1 MSFQPAPDFLGDW
14 MARQRWYANKGAQPR
29 LDEIGSWSFAAASTP
44 AELEGVELVTHLVI
58 DHAVGKP
65 ALYQVPLS
73 YRVAPL
79 QGADHAIV
87 GTLPDGRTVYDGPHD
102 PTWALAMLAMIMAG
116 DDGVGD
122 RVQVAGRRSPAAAQ
136 VHPTTARVLRGEQS
150 NTSIIFEGG
159 QRPVICK
166 VFRALHDGDNPDVE
180 LQSALA
186 DAGSSVVPPPI
197 GHIIGEWNDTGTA
210 SGRATGHLAFAQQ
223 FLPGVQDAWRV
234 ALVAAEAGIDF
245 DTEAAALGTATA
257 DVHARLATVM
267 PTMPTTP
274 ADIAATINQMR
285 DRLALAIAEVPAV
298 AEFEQPVLAVLE
310 RAATAA
316 WPAQQRIHGDFH
328 LGQVLAVP
336 DGSWAIVDFEG
347 EPMRPMH
354 QRRVLDNPLRDVAG
368 MLRSFDY
375 VAGTLEAADPRT
387 REAARTWAD
396 SARAAFL
403 DAYTRSGRTVDPEL
417 LAAFEL
423 DKALYEAV
431 YEARNRPDWLDIPV
445 TAIKRLATP
454 AEPDE

>member
-1 MSFQPAPDFLGDW
+1 MSSQRAPEFLAEW
-14 MARQRWYANKGAQPR
+14 MTRQRWYANKGGRPT
-29 LDEIGSWSFAAASTP
+29 LEEIGAWSFAAASSPTDP
-44 AELEGVELVTHLVI
+44 DGVELVTHLVI
-58 DHAVGKP
+58 DHAVGTP
-65 ALYQVPLS
+65 VLYQVPLS
-73 YRVAPL
+73 YRAEPL

-87 GTLPDGRTVYDGPHD
+87 GTLGDGRTVYDGPHD
-102 PTWALAMLAMIMAG
+102 PAWALAMLAMIV
-116 DDGVGD
+116 DGVDGTGD
-122 RVQVAGRRSPAAAQ
+122 RMRAAGRHSATAPA
-136 VHPTTARVLRGEQS
+136 VRPTTSRVLRGEQS

-159 QRPVICK
+159 DRPVICK

-186 DAGSSVVPPPI
+186 DAGSTAVPPPI
-197 GHIIGEWNDTGTA
+197 GHIVGEWGDSGTA

-234 ALVAAEAGIDF
+234 ALAAAEAGRAF
-245 DTEAAALGTATA
+245 EAEAAALGSATA
-257 DVHARLATVM
+257 DVHTRLATVL
-267 PTMPTTP
+267 PTTPTTP
-274 ADIAATINQMR
+274 ADIAATLTQMR
-285 DRLALAIAEVPAV
+285 ERLALAIAEVPAI
-298 AEFEQPVLAVLE
+298 AEFEASALAVLE
-310 RAATAA
+310 RASVVS

-354 QRRVLDNPLRDVAG
+354 QRRVLDSPLRDVAG

-375 VAGTLEAADPRT
+375 VAGTLEAADPRS
-387 REAARTWAD
+387 REAARAWAD

-403 DAYTRSGRTVDPEL
+403 DAYTRSGRSIDPEL

-431 YEARNRPDWLDIPV
+431 YESRNRPDWLTIPM
-445 TAIKRLATP
+445 TAVGRLASR
-454 AEPDE
+454 A

>member
-14 MARQRWYANKGAQPR
+14 MARQRWYANKGAKPTLEQ
-29 LDEIGSWSFAAASTP
+29 IGSWSFAAASSP
-44 AELEGVELVTHLVI
+44 NELDGVDLVTHLVI

-65 ALYQVPLS
+65 VLYQVPLS
-73 YRVAPL
+73 YRVTPL

-87 GTLPDGRTVYDGPHD
+87 GTLDDGRTVYDGPHD
-102 PTWALAMLAMIMAG
+102 PAWALSMLAMIVDDAEGTG
-116 DDGVGD
+116 DQVN
-122 RVQVAGRRSPAAAQ
+122 VAGRRSANATE
-136 VHPTTARVLRGEQS
+136 VRPTTARVLRGEQS

-159 QRPVICK
+159 ERPVICK

-186 DAGSSVVPPPI
+186 DAGSTAVPPPI
-197 GHIIGEWNDTGTA
+197 GHIVGQWSDTGTV

-234 ALVAAEAGIDF
+234 ALAAAEAGDGF
-245 DTEAAALGTATA
+245 EREAAALGTATA
-257 DVHARLATVM
+257 DVHTRLATVLS
-267 PTMPTTP
+267 TTPTTP
-274 ADIAATINQMR
+274 ADIAATLGQMR
-285 DRLALAIAEVPAV
+285 ARLALAVAEVPAL
-298 AEFEQPVLAVLE
+298 AQLEAPVLAVLE
-310 RAATAA
+310 RAGGVA
-316 WPAQQRIHGDFH
+316 WPPQQRIHGDLH

-354 QRRVLDNPLRDVAG
+354 QRRVLDSPLRDVAG

-375 VAGTLEAADPRT
+375 VAGTLEAADPRST
-387 REAARTWAD
+387 KAARAWAD
-396 SARAAFL
+396 SARTAFL
-403 DAYTRSGRTVDPEL
+403 DAYTRSGRSVHPEL

-431 YEARNRPDWLDIPV
+431 YEARNRPDWLGIPV
-445 TAIKRLATP
+445 AAIGRLAG
-454 AEPDE
+454 

>member
-1 MSFQPAPDFLGDW
+1 MSSQPAPEFLAEW
-14 MARQRWYANKGAQPR
+14 MTRQRWYANKGGSPA
-29 LDEIGSWSFAAASTP
+29 LEEIGSWSLAAASNATDP
-44 AELEGVELVTHLVI
+44 DGVELVTHLVI
-58 DHAVGKP
+58 DHGVGTP
-65 ALYQVPLS
+65 VLYQVPLS
-73 YRVAPL
+73 YRTGPL

-87 GTLPDGRTVYDGPHD
+87 GTLDDGRTVYDGPHD
-102 PTWALAMLAMIMAG
+102 PAWALSMLAMIV
-116 DDGVGD
+116 DGAEGTGD
-122 RVQVAGRRSPAAAQ
+122 RMHVAGRHSAGAPA
-136 VHPTTARVLRGEQS
+136 VRPTTARVLRGEQS

-159 QRPVICK
+159 DRPVICK

-197 GHIIGEWNDTGTA
+197 GHIVGEWSDSGTA

-234 ALVAAEAGIDF
+234 ALAAAEAGRGF
-245 DTEAAALGTATA
+245 DTEAAALGAATA
-257 DVHARLATVM
+257 DVHTRLATVL
-267 PTMPTTP
+267 PTTPTTP
-274 ADIAATINQMR
+274 ADIAATLAQMR
-285 DRLALAIAEVPAV
+285 ERLALAIAEVPAI
-298 AEFEQPVLAVLE
+298 AEFEASALAVLE
-310 RAATAA
+310 RAGAVA

-336 DGSWAIVDFEG
+336 DGTWAIVDFEG

-354 QRRVLDNPLRDVAG
+354 QRRVLDSPLRDVAG

-375 VAGTLEAADPRT
+375 VAGTLEAADPSSRD
-387 REAARTWAD
+387 AARSWAD

-403 DAYTRSGRTVDPEL
+403 SAYTASGRTVHSEL

-431 YEARNRPDWLDIPV
+431 YEARNRPNWLGIPV
-445 TAIKRLATP
+445 TAVQRLANP
-454 AEPDE
+454 AG